1 MKKPFI
7 FILLLSFSVVI
18 VSVVSSLLLY
28 SDIDETKESV
38 KNKIKKTQEIT
49 YEKIDKDD
57 PIINV
62 YDVDENKIKKM
73 NMEEYLYGVLS
84 SEMPSTFD
92 EEALKAQAVAART
105 YVIYKTGVMEE
116 VRRMFKPEFLNRID
130 EIMVFHSLNKEN
142 IRKIVTILLK
152 NLEKRCQEQLDI
164 ILKVTGAAKDLI
176 ADAGFDS
183 KYGARPLRRA
193 IQTKIEDEMATEI
206 LAGQIKAGDTVQVK
220 VKDKKICFEV
230 KDAEKA

>member
-62 YDVDENKIKKM
+62 YDVDENKKKKNEYGRILIWSTIK
-73 NMEEYLYGVLS
+73 
-84 SEMPSTFD
+84 
-92 EEALKAQAVAART
+92 
-105 YVIYKTGVMEE
+105 
-116 VRRMFKPEFLNRID
+116 
-130 EIMVFHSLNKEN
+130 
-142 IRKIVTILLK
+142 
-152 NLEKRCQEQLDI
+152 
-164 ILKVTGAAKDLI
+164 
-176 ADAGFDS
+176 
-183 KYGARPLRRA
+183 
-193 IQTKIEDEMATEI
+193 
-206 LAGQIKAGDTVQVK
+206 
-220 VKDKKICFEV
+220 
-230 KDAEKA
+230 

>member
-73 NMEEYLYGVLS
+73 NMEEYLYGVKS
-84 SEMPSTFD
+84 SS
-92 EEALKAQAVAART
+92 
-105 YVIYKTGVMEE
+105 
-116 VRRMFKPEFLNRID
+116 
-130 EIMVFHSLNKEN
+130 S
-142 IRKIVTILLK
+142 
-152 NLEKRCQEQLDI
+152 C
-164 ILKVTGAAKDLI
+164 
-176 ADAGFDS
+176 S
-183 KYGARPLRRA
+183 
-193 IQTKIEDEMATEI
+193 
-206 LAGQIKAGDTVQVK
+206 
-220 VKDKKICFEV
+220 
-230 KDAEKA
+230 